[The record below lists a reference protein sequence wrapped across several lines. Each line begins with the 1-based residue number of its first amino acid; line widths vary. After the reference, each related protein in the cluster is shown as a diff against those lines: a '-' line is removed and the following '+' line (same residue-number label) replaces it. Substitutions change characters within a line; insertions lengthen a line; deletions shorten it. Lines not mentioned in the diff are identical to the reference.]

1 MLAHVD
7 NRITYSGNGNATE
20 FAYQFKILDR
30 TDIKVL
36 LTDADG
42 KEKLLTK
49 DYYVDVEKSVVRY
62 PGYAVGAEVPE
73 GERPAVLPTGWKLTI
88 YREVPVTQET
98 DLPDQYPFNQVEDI
112 GDKLTMIAQQLTDTT
127 GRSLKIGVSTS
138 ADIDTTIPFEAGKSF
153 RIADDGKSIALTEDP
168 ARVREIVLA
177 ASDVAQAQ
185 ARVATEQATVAVTS
199 ANAAKVS
206 EQNAEKSKQRAS
218 DLANEAASSADRA
231 ATQSDI
237 AGGHA
242 AEAAKSAEE
251 AAEKL
256 TQLGEHEAN
265 AAASAKA
272 AAKSA
277 QDAASVERRTQENAA
292 AAEEHATAAKQNA
305 EYTATLA
312 KESSDAKDTI
322 LSESNSMRQ
331 YMSLTKEN
339 IDAAKNQ
346 TINAAASA
354 GDYAAQAAQSAT
366 NAALAETNAAASKEA
381 ARSAAS
387 AANDLAAVAQDSAD
401 EARGYAD
408 SIKDVEQELRADNAR
423 LTTDL
428 KHANRRISV
437 LYDLGK
443 GITHRYETDNDTAY
457 SKDIPSGAKVMDVK
471 LIGGKSVAG
480 NQLIQ
485 DVKFEQGVDNGI
497 WRAWNTNVLT
507 EGGVA
512 SFKTVKAWG
521 GLMQNIQITANH
533 KYYNSVDVK
542 SDIANNAVLAPY
554 IENIYNP
561 VKLTTTQWTQCDI
574 LVPITKDGRLR
585 TGVRASSMDA
595 GAISGA
601 TISFKNMQIVD
612 LTQMFGAGNE
622 PTLEQCREIFANE
635 YYPYNAGT
643 LVSADV
649 TAVQVGD
656 KVIPLPNNISL
667 KSAGSVY
674 DSLEFYEADGKYY
687 QKHTQRVGVVDLGT
701 LTWNYTSNSNNQYHF
716 YAPIANIKPNDRYDD
731 VANCLC
737 IKYQT
742 DNANNLFNNVKDKTI
757 AVPIKSE
764 IWIHDSTY
772 NNVGDFTTAMQGV
785 LLYYELATP
794 IVTVTEVDNRFDA
807 VDCKAGDKI
816 TFVGNS
822 GYHLPVPNE
831 EEYLIALNEVTA

>member
-1 MLAHVD
+1 MTVQKDVTKNIYVGNGSTRTFPFTFECPAEHPEYIKVYLMQDDGTALGTSD
-7 NRITYSGNGNATE
+7 YQLDMDARQITYPSSGTALPEGKKLVIMRELPLQQMMNLVNNGPY
-20 FAYQFKILDR
+20 FAEDVETAFDENVMAMQQI
-30 TDIKVL
+30 
-36 LTDADG
+36 A
-42 KEKLLTK
+42 EKLNRSIIM
-49 DYYVDVEKSVVRY
+49 SV
-62 PGYAVGAEVPE
+62 
-73 GERPAVLPTGWKLTI
+73 
-88 YREVPVTQET
+88 
-98 DLPDQYPFNQVEDI
+98 
-112 GDKLTMIAQQLTDTT
+112 
-127 GRSLKIGVSTS
+127 
-138 ADIDTTIPFEAGKSF
+138 DIDGDAFVNEVPFEAGKSF
-153 RIADDGKSIALTEDP
+153 RIADDGKSIELTEDP

-312 KESSDAKDTI
+312 NEVSNAKDTI

-471 LIGGKSVAG
+471 LIGGKSVVGNNIMQVKSIDKTDTGVYVKTNVDSGAVTINGVQAEDRPLAIVLADSIPVHANHSYFMRGAKTITITFRSKEDIATASISWKQTDDKDAINVGVMPAG
-480 NQLIQ
+480 MKYCVVGIFAYMSNAGKRYDETFYPQLI
-485 DVKFEQGVDNGI
+485 
-497 WRAWNTNVLT
+497 
-507 EGGVA
+507 
-512 SFKTVKAWG
+512 
-521 GLMQNIQITANH
+521 
-533 KYYNSVDVK
+533 
-542 SDIANNAVLAPY
+542 
-554 IENIYNP
+554 
-561 VKLTTTQWTQCDI
+561 
-574 LVPITKDGRLR
+574 
-585 TGVRASSMDA
+585 
-595 GAISGA
+595 
-601 TISFKNMQIVD
+601 D

-622 PTLEQCREIFANE
+622 PTLEQCREIFASE
-635 YYPYNAGT
+635 SYPYNAGT
-643 LVSADV
+643 LTSADV

-656 KVIPLPNNISL
+656 KVIPLPNSISL
-667 KSAGSVY
+667 KSAGSVH

-701 LTWNYTSNSNNQYHF
+701 LTWNLKEDYGRYAVLNWSQDGTQNIFGGNPNILCAKYSCKRITDAYTQGQAKGICVNNK
-716 YAPIANIKPNDRYDD
+716 YASALPSIYIDDCDYANLN
-731 VANCLC
+731 
-737 IKYQT
+737 
-742 DNANNLFNNVKDKTI
+742 
-757 AVPIKSE
+757 E
-764 IWIHDSTY
+764 
-772 NNVGDFTTAMQGV
+772 FTAAMQGV

-822 GYHLPVPNE
+822 DYHLPVPNE